1 MAKPVADIVGTGGL
15 GVQLRDDWS
24 WVLLPGEREDALTLA
39 ILADL
44 TAFGRYGEPVHNL
57 HDTAVAGAGIVPGGE
72 VVKWW
77 GDHSNDRE
85 EAIARYRREEGGPAA
100 GPAGGPIP

>member
-39 ILADL
+39 ILDNLRAL
-44 TAFGRYGEPVHNL
+44 GRYGRGVPNL
-57 HDTAVAGAGIVPGGE
+57 HDTAVAGAGFVPGGE

-85 EAIARYRREEGGPAA
+85 EAIARYRREEGGPA
-100 GPAGGPIP
+100 GGPIP

>member
-1 MAKPVADIVGTGGL
+1 MP
-15 GVQLRDDWS
+15 
-24 WVLLPGEREDALTLA
+24 
-39 ILADL
+39 
-44 TAFGRYGEPVHNL
+44 NL
-57 HDTAVAGAGIVPGGE
+57 YDTAVAGSTIVPGGE

-85 EAIARYRREEGGPAA
+85 EAIARYRREEGG

>member
-1 MAKPVADIVGTGGL
+1 MAKLVADIVGTGGL

-24 WVLLPGEREDALTLA
+24 WAPLPGQRIDVLMQA
-39 ILADL
+39 ILDDL
-44 TAFGRYGEPVHNL
+44 MALGRYGRPVSNL

-77 GDHSNDRE
+77 GDHSNDRD
-85 EAIARYRREEGGPAA
+85 EAIARYRREEGGPA
-100 GPAGGPIP
+100 GGPIP